1 MAKKKKK
8 AAAKSDV
15 NKSQAVRDYLKT
27 HRSAKPQAVS
37 TALKEQGIDV
47 TPQTVSTVKFNMKK
61 KKGRKKPVSRKAAAS
76 RQDDIVSMS
85 ALLEAKKLV
94 DKIGSIEQTKAAVEA
109 LRKLS

>member
-1 MAKKKKK
+1 MARKKKK

-15 NKSQAVRDYLKT
+15 NKSQAVRDYLKA
-27 HRSAKPQAVS
+27 HRNAKPQAVAA
-37 TALKEQGIDV
+37 ALKEQGIDV

-61 KKGRKKPVSRKAAAS
+61 KKGRKKPSARKAAAG
-76 RQDDIVSMS
+76 RRDDVVSMS

-94 DKIGSIEQTKAAVEA
+94 DKIGSLEQTKAAVEA